1 MAAAVADCAERP
13 FTMSDV
19 SSCAPAA
26 QRQSGN
32 SDAVCLQATHA
43 CERRHLRMAQLGEL
57 VNQWLEEVN
66 AGHQTPVNGSIEATQ
81 DVSHAIY
88 SGLQATRTALNF
100 VLAALVDSLDRHLAA
115 RYGFLDFFRKFRG
128 SIGLQ
133 GKVSHVA
140 ADMSMHVRV
149 GHS

>member
-1 MAAAVADCAERP
+1 MGLASRESVNDPWATKTATCIASPSSRVAASVAALMLRGSTLARHESYAVMAAAVADCAERP

-32 SDAVCLQATHA
+32 SAAICLQATHA

-88 SGLQATRTALNF
+88 SGLQAVHKA
-100 VLAALVDSLDRHLAA
+100 
-115 RYGFLDFFRKFRG
+115 
-128 SIGLQ
+128 
-133 GKVSHVA
+133 
-140 ADMSMHVRV
+140 
-149 GHS
+149 